1 MGQCQQTKP
10 SPSTTNNQER
20 RGQNFDGMVGFGSAI
35 LLGKMKLNLG
45 FWHLLQQ
52 NKIFSKDKL
61 ALAINKS
68 ASEIRLNI
76 QYC

>member
-1 MGQCQQTKP
+1 MDKK
-10 SPSTTNNQER
+10 
-20 RGQNFDGMVGFGSAI
+20 FDGMVGFGSAI
-35 LLGKMKLNLG
+35 LLGKAKLNLG
-45 FWHLLQQ
+45 FLAPFAVKQD
-52 NKIFSKDKL
+52 FSKDKL